1 MENSRDERD
10 EKLVELAK
18 VQGDFEA
25 QVLKGMLESEGIEV
39 AVRTGVTPIILP
51 FTVDGLG
58 QVRLFVKA
66 GDLEAAK
73 AVMREN
79 ERMRETGE
87 GEFDES
93 PEPVGPDAFEEPVE
107 PEGSVESEG
116 SVEPE
121 RSDDPNGRSL

>member
-25 QVLKGMLESEGIEV
+25 QVLKGMLESAGIET
-39 AVRTGVTPIILP
+39 AVRAGVTPNILP

-58 QVRLFVKA
+58 QVKLFVKES
-66 GDLEAAK
+66 DLEAAK

-79 ERMRETGE
+79 EERDADPADAG
-87 GEFDES
+87 D
-93 PEPVGPDAFEEPVE
+93 PDDA
-107 PEGSVESEG
+107 GAC
-116 SVEPE
+116 
-121 RSDDPNGRSL
+121 N

>member
-1 MENSRDERD
+1 MENSKEERN

-39 AVRTGVTPIILP
+39 AVRTGVSSNILP

-58 QVRLFVKA
+58 QVKLFVRES
-66 GDLEAAK
+66 DFEAAK

-79 ERMRETGE
+79 EERERNGE
-87 GEFDES
+87 SAD
-93 PEPVGPDAFEEPVE
+93 PPDCGDP
-107 PEGSVESEG
+107 
-116 SVEPE
+116 
-121 RSDDPNGRSL
+121 DDAGTCN

>member
-1 MENSRDERD
+1 MENSDKERD

-39 AVRTGVTPIILP
+39 AVGTGVTPNILP

-58 QVRLFVKA
+58 QVKLFVKES
-66 GDLEAAK
+66 DLEAAR

-79 ERMRETGE
+79 EERKRDGE
-87 GEFDES
+87 PQEF
-93 PEPVGPDAFEEPVE
+93 
-107 PEGSVESEG
+107 EGSED
-116 SVEPE
+116 PE
-121 RSDDPNGRSL
+121 NPDDAGACN

>member
-66 GDLEAAK
+66 GDLEAAQ
-73 AVMREN
+73 AVMRES
-79 ERMRETGE
+79 ERMREAGVVQ
-87 GEFDES
+87 FDEPAAPGES
-93 PEPVGPDAFEEPVE
+93 AEAEGP
-107 PEGSVESEG
+107 
-116 SVEPE
+116 
-121 RSDDPNGRSL
+121 DDPNGRPL

>member
-1 MENSRDERD
+1 MAGRKTMENSKGERS

-58 QVRLFVKA
+58 QVRLYVKES
-66 GDLEAAK
+66 DLAAAK
-73 AVMREN
+73 AFMTAVEEAREA
-79 ERMRETGE
+79 GE
-87 GEFDES
+87 AQSDEPAA
-93 PEPVGPDAFEEPVE
+93 PEESSEAEGP
-107 PEGSVESEG
+107 
-116 SVEPE
+116 
-121 RSDDPNGRSL
+121 DDPNGRSL

>member
-1 MENSRDERD
+1 MENSKDERD

-39 AVRTGVTPIILP
+39 AVRTGVSPNILP

-58 QVRLFVKA
+58 QVKLFVKES
-66 GDLEAAK
+66 DLDAAK

-79 ERMRETGE
+79 EERERDGDP
-87 GEFDES
+87 GDS
-93 PEPVGPDAFEEPVE
+93 ADPGDPDDA
-107 PEGSVESEG
+107 GTC
-116 SVEPE
+116 
-121 RSDDPNGRSL
+121 N

>member
-1 MENSRDERD
+1 MENSRNERN

-25 QVLKGMLESEGIEV
+25 QVIKGMLESEGIEV

-58 QVRLFVKA
+58 QVRLFVKES
-66 GDLEAAK
+66 DLEAAK

-79 ERMRETGE
+79 EKKREAGE
-87 GEFDES
+87 IEFDEAAA
-93 PEPVGPDAFEEPVE
+93 PEDLEDPG
-107 PEGSVESEG
+107 
-116 SVEPE
+116 
-121 RSDDPNGRSL
+121 DPNDL

>member
-1 MENSRDERD
+1 MENSRDERN

-39 AVRTGVTPIILP
+39 AVRTGVTPNILP

-58 QVRLFVKA
+58 QVKLFVKES
-66 GDLEAAK
+66 DLEAAK

-79 ERMRETGE
+79 AERGHAGMPDIPGE
-87 GEFDES
+87 PNDL
-93 PEPVGPDAFEEPVE
+93 DD
-107 PEGSVESEG
+107 
-116 SVEPE
+116 
-121 RSDDPNGRSL
+121 SDDSGACN